1 MKLKAIRRLALLLA
15 VTSFGVSA
23 LKVICA
29 DAIKSGATV
38 APAPVSIDPPGGAP
52 SKVPPLSA
60 SGRLGLSFSPPP
72 KTGENPTVLSPSP
85 PAIFPDPVSPGTV
98 ILSPFLVTTPRVKL
112 TERDIL
118 TAKGRLALAQKQ
130 QLTPL
135 YRVTFGPLSQL
146 AAYYFDWTSI
156 LGGWHPNQVEAMVL
170 YRQEEALR
178 KQREMDYLIRLET
191 LDEKSDAKKTPQ
203 LKELK
208 PLPQLRKDNG
218 IIFDLTPKR

>member
-1 MKLKAIRRLALLLA
+1 M
-15 VTSFGVSA
+15 
-23 LKVICA
+23 
-29 DAIKSGATV
+29 
-38 APAPVSIDPPGGAP
+38 
-52 SKVPPLSA
+52 
-60 SGRLGLSFSPPP
+60 
-72 KTGENPTVLSPSP
+72 
-85 PAIFPDPVSPGTV
+85 
-98 ILSPFLVTTPRVKL
+98 PRVKFK
-112 TERDIL
+112 EHDIL
-118 TAKGRLALAQKQ
+118 TGKGRLALAEKQ

-170 YRQEEALR
+170 YRQEEDLR
-178 KQREMDYLIRLET
+178 RQREMDDLIRLET
-191 LDEKSDAKKTPQ
+191 LDETIDGKKTPR